1 MTDLLRIVQRE
12 LSPPSKIS
20 LLILKDNFH
29 PASVHDYQ
37 DSVGCG
43 RGGGIMGET
52 RERGN
57 AATRQIFVGVG
68 SCGRRDYELVIDVIA
83 GVSWYGKRHQRML
96 LSCLTWRWRMR
107 TTLALDD
114 AAGPFGR

>member
-29 PASVHDYQ
+29 PASVHDSQ

-52 RERGN
+52 RERGKFFLGGDGQ
-57 AATRQIFVGVG
+57 ASHAHHPT
-68 SCGRRDYELVIDVIA
+68 RRDLPADHGTAVAVVTD
-83 GVSWYGKRHQRML
+83 YGEVAR
-96 LSCLTWRWRMR
+96 
-107 TTLALDD
+107 
-114 AAGPFGR
+114 G